1 MKVQLGR
8 RPLLGAVIVAV
19 AAAGGI
25 AYASIPDSGGVIH
38 ACYNPSGTKTP
49 SGAQLS
55 LLDSDGHSC
64 PKGQTEIT
72 WNRTGPP
79 GTDGADGVSVTSEA
93 VAADPN
99 ASNCPDGGSK
109 FTAGD
114 DITYACNG
122 AEGAPGETG
131 PPGPS
136 DAYTNYDDS
145 SHALAEGDTQ
155 TVSSLTVP
163 AGSYVLSASVGAGG
177 FDTNDFMHCQ
187 FIGAGVNGQQALIQD
202 RGRVPVLGDA
212 TVSNPT
218 NVILLRC
225 TAASGATTA
234 VGEMIATRV
243 GTVTPSE

>member
-1 MKVQLGR
+1 MKVQFGR

-79 GTDGADGVSVTSEA
+79 GNDGADGVSVTSEA
-93 VAADPN
+93 FTADPN
-99 ASNCPDGGSK
+99 ALNCPTGGSK
-109 FTAGD
+109 FTAAED
-114 DITYACNG
+114 SVTYACNG
-122 AEGAPGETG
+122 EKGDTGDTG

-136 DAYTNYDDS
+136 AAYTNYDTS
-145 SHALAEGDTQ
+145 SHSIAEGDTQ

-163 AGSYVLSASVGAGG
+163 AGSYVLSGSVGAGG
-177 FDTNDFMHCQ
+177 IDDTDFMQCQ
-187 FIGAGVNGQQALIQD
+187 FIGTGVNGQLALIQHN
-202 RGRVPVLGDA
+202 GRVPVLGDT
-212 TVSNPT
+212 TVSNT
-218 NVILLRC
+218 SNVIFLRC
-225 TAASGATTA
+225 TAGSGASQA
-234 VGEMIATRV
+234 V
-243 GTVTPSE
+243 